1 MTKPIEP
8 YVPPPPEV
16 PWAVIQTLNWGDPW
30 RWLLLGLMDLK
41 RHPWGGLFYGICF
54 WLMYLL
60 LRVVF
65 QNKPEYTMSML
76 SGCLLIGPFLA
87 TGLYDL
93 SRQMQDTAAR
103 PNLARSLGVWEGHI
117 KSMSLLVLVLV
128 VLELLWGRASL
139 VVFAV
144 FFNTGLP
151 STSGILEALFNPEN
165 LDFLITYGVV
175 GAVFAALVFGS
186 SVISIPM
193 ILDRDT
199 DAISAAITSFRVV
212 FHNTGVMV
220 LWGIS
225 ITALLIVAMIP
236 WGLGLLLLGP
246 LLGHASW
253 HCYKTSVRW

>member
-1 MTKPIEP
+1 MGQANAP
-8 YVPPPPEV
+8 YTPPPPEM
-16 PWAVIQTLNWGDPW
+16 PWAVIETLGWRDPG
-30 RWLLLGLMDLK
+30 RWLLRGWLDLK
-41 RHPWGGLFYGICF
+41 RHPWGGLFYGLCF
-54 WLMYLL
+54 WLMFLL

-65 QNKPEYTMSML
+65 QNKPEYTMSIL

-93 SRQMQDTAAR
+93 SRQMQDGEQR
-103 PNLARSLGVWEGHI
+103 PQLGRSLGIWEAHI
-117 KSMSLLVLVLV
+117 KSMSLLVLLLV

-144 FFNTGLP
+144 FFDTGLP
-151 STSGILEALFNPEN
+151 STTGVLAALLKPEN
-165 LDFLITYGVV
+165 LNFLITYAAV
-175 GAVFAALVFGS
+175 GAVFAALVFCS

-220 LWGIS
+220 VWGIT
-225 ITALLIVAMIP
+225 ITVLLIVAMIP
-236 WGLGLLLLGP
+236 WGLGLLVLGP
-246 LLGHASW
+246 MLGHASW
-253 HCYKTSVRW
+253 HCYKSSVRW